1 MGSESKHEGGV
12 MQIPG
17 ASKKVVQNIKEI
29 VNKNCTDA
37 EIYSV
42 LCDFNMDADAAVQN
56 LLNQDP
62 FHQVKSKRERRKEMK
77 ETQESTARGNNNGY
91 HGVKAGGEY
100 NFGLIPCQISDND
113 LGKAAYRKEN
123 GSVAHPGPSS
133 TLIYRVKLKNEQPS
147 SNNDSCNP
155 DDSRQTKA
163 TGTGDTI
170 LSSAQLSSGTQ
181 AAWSGGATGHVS
193 MADIVR
199 MGRPRSKGSQN
210 MMDTSCTP
218 QDVVGSVNSSQ
229 YCHKSSCDSSQ
240 SPPEMHKCL
249 QSPHPSQVPETIHKS
264 GVAASS
270 HDEWPVFEQQAAAG
284 GLYNFN
290 VSNSS
295 STDIF
300 SNQSY
305 FYGDGTNSNE
315 DHQLEEVQASDR
327 DAANKNPGSYCA
339 ESAFS
344 CRGQENVNTVVG
356 DSHRGD
362 CLLKD
367 KTYDSRSCMDDHCEG
382 TGSGF
387 HLRFPNFAAPL
398 NDEVS
403 SAAVNFQQLSLGK
416 EEPALPPSEDN
427 HAVVFPD
434 YMQAFAADWS
444 HLSFGT
450 YKSGA
455 YNAVSGGSIDSTPVK
470 TNLEETSAAANSSS
484 ALCKEIRNP
493 EQLDEYLRDEQLRSI
508 SNTHRFTAG
517 VGINNMHVYSQ
528 QELMRQNIH
537 EVSHRH
543 KYTHP
548 SSVPDSNFKKT
559 QERDCP
565 LNVRIHP
572 QARNLSSLHMEL
584 QASATTMPTDMFAS
598 SIQSSRDSDYASS
611 FLGTQSMPSRFDSTV
626 SSTGNPAISQSE
638 TPSRVAFSLPMSY
651 SPTLPGASIVPQ
663 TTLPQHL
670 STNLRNQSIVSL
682 EELANL
688 TGYPAVPRNYARNPS
703 AFQQAYQDSTMFH
716 DSLSNMGY
724 SHAQYKT
731 GVSRSNL
738 PMSDVNISGYG
749 GLGIPANFPGAV
761 LQAAAPTG
769 SAGGYDIFHS
779 QYQERN
785 NFTTRQQNDGSSRTM
800 AALLDNGYLSL
811 TGQSQPLSEYPQGQ
825 QQRSHD
831 HWSLLHTHNYQQ
843 GQQLAQDYS
852 APFHHAN
859 AYHSQAGIRPEQP
872 RQSLSDLSSSQGPA
886 PEQLQ
891 HLWQQSYLSS
901 N

>member
-1 MGSESKHEGGV
+1 MGSESKHEV

-77 ETQESTARGNNNGY
+77 ETQESMARGNNNGY

-100 NFGLIPCQISDND
+100 NFGLVPCQISDND

-181 AAWSGGATGHVS
+181 AAWSGGTTGHVS

-199 MGRPRSKGSQN
+199 MGRPRIKGSQN

-218 QDVVGSVNSSQ
+218 QDVV
-229 YCHKSSCDSSQ
+229 
-240 SPPEMHKCL
+240 
-249 QSPHPSQVPETIHKS
+249 PETIHES

-270 HDEWPVFEQQAAAG
+270 HDEWPVFEQQAAA
-284 GLYNFN
+284 
-290 VSNSS
+290 
-295 STDIF
+295 
-300 SNQSY
+300 
-305 FYGDGTNSNE
+305 

-367 KTYDSRSCMDDHCEG
+367 KNYDSRSCMDDHCEG

-387 HLRFPNFAAPL
+387 HLRFPNCAAPL

-403 SAAVNFQQLSLGK
+403 SVAVNFQQLSLGK

-455 YNAVSGGSIDSTPVK
+455 YNAVSGGSIASTPVK

-493 EQLDEYLRDEQLRSI
+493 EHLDEYLRDEQLRSI

-528 QELMRQNIH
+528 QEQMRQNIH

-543 KYTHP
+543 THP
-548 SSVPDSNFKKT
+548 SSVPDSSFKKT

-611 FLGTQSMPSRFDSTV
+611 FLGTQSVPSRFDSTV

-638 TPSRVAFSLPMSY
+638 IPSRVAFSLPMSY
-651 SPTLPGASIVPQ
+651 SPTLPGANFVPQ

-670 STNLRNQSIVSL
+670 STNLHNQSIVSL

-688 TGYPAVPRNYARNPS
+688 TGYPAMPRNYARNPS
-703 AFQQAYQDSTMFH
+703 AFQQAYQDSTVLH

-738 PMSDVNISGYG
+738 PLLSDVNISGYG

-843 GQQLAQDYS
+843 GQQLSQDYG

-872 RQSLSDLSSSQGPA
+872 PQSLSDLSSSQGPA

>member
-77 ETQESTARGNNNGY
+77 ETQESMARGSNNGY

-100 NFGLIPCQISDND
+100 NFGLVPCQISDND

-181 AAWSGGATGHVS
+181 AAWSGGTTGHVS

-229 YCHKSSCDSSQ
+229 YCHKSSCDSSP

-249 QSPHPSQVPETIHKS
+249 QYPHPSQVPETIHES

-270 HDEWPVFEQQAAAG
+270 HDEWPVFEQQTAA
-284 GLYNFN
+284 
-290 VSNSS
+290 
-295 STDIF
+295 
-300 SNQSY
+300 
-305 FYGDGTNSNE
+305 

-387 HLRFPNFAAPL
+387 HLRFPNCAAPL

-403 SAAVNFQQLSLGK
+403 SAAVNLQQLSLGK

-455 YNAVSGGSIDSTPVK
+455 YNAVSGASIASTPVK

-484 ALCKEIRNP
+484 TLCKEIRNP
-493 EQLDEYLRDEQLRSI
+493 EHLDEYLRDEQLRSI

-543 KYTHP
+543 KYTEP

-565 LNVRIHP
+565 LSVRIHP

-584 QASATTMPTDMFAS
+584 QARATTIPMDMFAS
-598 SIQSSRDSDYASS
+598 SIQSSRGSDYASS

-626 SSTGNPAISQSE
+626 SSTGNPAITQSE
-638 TPSRVAFSLPMSY
+638 IPSRVAFSLPMSY
-651 SPTLPGASIVPQ
+651 SPTLPSANIVPQ
-663 TTLPQHL
+663 TTLPQHP
-670 STNLRNQSIVSL
+670 STNLHNQSIVSL

-688 TGYPAVPRNYARNPS
+688 TGYPAMPRNYARNPS
-703 AFQQAYQDSTMFH
+703 AFQQAYQDSTVFH

-738 PMSDVNISGYG
+738 PLSDVNISGYG

-825 QQRSHD
+825 QLS
-831 HWSLLHTHNYQQ
+831 
-843 GQQLAQDYS
+843 QDYG

-872 RQSLSDLSSSQGPA
+872 RQSLSDLGSSQGPA